1 MRGFSRGHVTLRP
14 NADQIEVCREQE
26 VVPFQHEEDQPIFLP
41 LPFSGHTLSSDVYLG
56 MHTGLPTRDGTRA
69 EMRESA
75 FVPLV
80 RRRINLHG
88 RIQRGLSRSCGLPD
102 DLQDSFLGEL

>member
-1 MRGFSRGHVTLRP
+1 M
-14 NADQIEVCREQE
+14 CREQE

-56 MHTGLPTRDGTRA
+56 MHTGLPTREGKRA
-69 EMRESA
+69 ELRESA

-88 RIQRGLSRSCGLPD
+88 MIQRGLSRSCGLPE